1 MMEKFMTLFGRKKVT
16 PPTGP
21 REPSDDPKL
30 QPGHQAVLRHLI
42 ETEKTEPGA
51 RERLAGA
58 IVFDLAYNLLKNE
71 RGVQIEIIIAV
82 LASVAGQ
89 ECIAPIVAAAPDN
102 ATMQELGLIVV
113 KGHDGRIYF
122 FGDPP
127 NRLLVESPDSVISL
141 AFGAAKALG
150 APVTM
155 TMILEE
161 MRKVA
166 SRVGGADFESLNLPK
181 EHMVDRPTEWVRV
194 FRAKLVEALDLYDVL
209 PMRRATALGY
219 ALQKAIDAGKQCLD
233 PLVAAQ
239 IALQCAARTSKIIVT

>member
-1 MMEKFMTLFGRKKVT
+1 MAWFGRKKVT

-21 REPSDDPKL
+21 GNPSDDPKH
-30 QPGHQAVLRHLI
+30 QPGHQAVLRHLL
-42 ETEKTEPGA
+42 EKEKAEPGV

-58 IVFDLAYNLLKNE
+58 ILFDLAYDLLKNE
-71 RGVQIEIIIAV
+71 RGVQIEIILAV

-89 ECIAPIVAAAPDN
+89 ECIAPIIAAAQN
-102 ATMQELGLIVV
+102 ETTMEELGLTVV
-113 KGHDGRIYF
+113 KGHDGRFYF

-141 AFGAAKALG
+141 AFGAAQALG

-155 TMILEE
+155 TMIQEE

-166 SRVGGADFESLNLPK
+166 SRVGGTDFESLDLPP
-181 EHMVDRPTEWVRV
+181 EHMVDRPTEWARV
-194 FRAKLVEALDLYDVL
+194 FRVKLAEGMDLYDVP
-209 PMRRATALGY
+209 PMRRAAALGY
-219 ALQKAIDAGKQCLD
+219 ALQKAIAAGKETLD

-239 IALQCAARTSKIIVT
+239 IVLQCATRTAKVIVA